1 MKKTDLQLNITW
13 LYPREMS
20 TYGDRGNI
28 LTLKRRCEWRG
39 IKANVDEIGMKEAVR
54 DKWGD
59 LYFFGGGQDQAQNI
73 IAKDLAEHKKNFLV
87 AEAQNNKVFFGV
99 CGGYQL
105 FGHYYKDG
113 AGNEIAGLGILDV
126 FTIAGKERMMG
137 NIVVESDLL
146 KERLVGFENHSGKTY
161 LGNRA
166 EKLGTVLVGSGNNG
180 EDRTEGAREKNAF
193 GCYLHGPILPKN
205 PFFADF
211 LIKAALQNKHG
222 DVELD
227 FINDTVEISAHEKAL
242 ERSYKAS

>member
-13 LYPREMS
+13 LYPREMG

-28 LTLKRRCEWRG
+28 LTLKKRCEWRG
-39 IKANVDEIGMKEAVR
+39 IKANIDEIGMKEAVR
-54 DKWGD
+54 DKWSD

-87 AEAQNNKVFFGV
+87 AEAQNKKVFFGV

-113 AGNEIAGLGILDV
+113 TGNEIAGLGILDV
-126 FTIAGKERMMG
+126 VTIAGKERMIG
-137 NIVVESDLL
+137 NMVVESDLL

-180 EDRTEGAREKNAF
+180 EDRTEG
-193 GCYLHGPILPKN
+193 
-205 PFFADF
+205 
-211 LIKAALQNKHG
+211 
-222 DVELD
+222 
-227 FINDTVEISAHEKAL
+227 
-242 ERSYKAS
+242 